1 MKVLLRAKSLNKFVL
16 TSTLFVFVSF
26 IFLIS
31 IFLYISLNE
40 YIKKEAVKKA
50 ESAAM
55 LTVSYVEKQFERALL
70 NARFLSFLLET
81 TKAQSNPSRD
91 DVIKI
96 LKNIVENNSEFLGA
110 WVVFEPDAFDARDYE
125 YINSPGADKDGR
137 FVPYYNSIDGY
148 HLESC
153 YGYDD
158 PSSFSDWYNIPKR
171 TGLET
176 IVDPFEYTIKNETVL
191 LISYSVPIFYNN
203 TFIGVAGVDISN
215 IQLKNFVSGLNSV
228 NDSKVFIL
236 SSTGKFMVHPD
247 DTVHGK
253 NFESFLSFRNTDE
266 KKILAAMHSGKLN
279 SFFDYSYFESSITL
293 NIIVPI
299 KITKYASSITLF
311 MTMNTDKLFYQSNK
325 ILNFVLMVLLVSI
338 IFSITF
344 IFILSNRITSPIIEL
359 AEKVRAF
366 GRGDFDISFESGRN
380 DEIALISKELDKM
393 SKALIQKMEEINQK
407 NDLLNDKNQELA
419 SSYRSLQSKEMELR
433 TLYETISKN
442 KNILDEKNQELEKLN
457 IRLNELLRLETM
469 SKERFMGFL
478 NVTGEFSDILLLS
491 DSQIIRRL
499 MINTSSMLKNDYS
512 ISILFDEDL
521 NIKDISTVGPKALNI
536 DFINFTVKEIDIFDS
551 VTKITPDE
559 ILASSKYGYMKKL
572 LKDHTSNVSD
582 IIACPIKNGG
592 KSFGQFY
599 FFFFNRIFFSPE
611 DIKIITSFQ
620 KITELLLKIKIY
632 ADRINNAYTN
642 FAHKLALIAE
652 NYDED
657 TGFHINR
664 VGKIAGFLA
673 LKYGLPKETVRQI
686 EKFGPLHDIGKIFIP
701 KELLMKKSKLSEQ
714 EYEVMKNH
722 TLYAKNILQDDDYF
736 TVALNIALYHHEK
749 YDGSGYNSGLSGESI
764 PIEAQLVSITD
775 VYDALRSKRPYKDA
789 MSHIHAVE
797 ILKNGDSRT
806 KPTDFNPK
814 ILELF
819 IKYERE
825 IGRIY
830 DIFS

>member
-1 MKVLLRAKSLNKFVL
+1 VNFLLRAKSLNKFVL
-16 TSTLFVFVSF
+16 TSTLLVFVTF

-31 IFLYISLNE
+31 ILLYISLNE

-50 ESAAM
+50 ESAAI
-55 LTVSYVEKQFERALL
+55 LTVSYIEKQFERALL

-81 TKAQSNPSRD
+81 IKDQSNPSRD
-91 DVIKI
+91 DVVKI

-125 YINSPGADKDGR
+125 YTNSPGADKDGR

-158 PSSFSDWYNIPKR
+158 PSSFSDWYSIPKK

-176 IVDPFEYTIKNETVL
+176 IVDPFEYTIKNEPVL

-215 IQLKNFVSGLNSV
+215 IQLKSFVSGLTSI
-228 NDSKVFIL
+228 NDSKVFII

-247 DTVHGK
+247 DTFLGK
-253 NFESFLSFRNTDE
+253 KFESFLSFRNTDE

-279 SFFDYSYFESSITL
+279 SFFDYSYFESSNTL

-299 KITKYASSITLF
+299 KITKYTSSITLL

-359 AEKVRAF
+359 AEKVRAL
-366 GRGDFDISFESGRN
+366 GHGDFNISFESVRN
-380 DEIALISKELDKM
+380 DEIALISRELDKM
-393 SKALIQKMEEINQK
+393 SKALIQKMKEINQK
-407 NDLLNDKNQELA
+407 NDLLNDKNQELER
-419 SSYRSLQSKEMELR
+419 SYRSLQSKEMELR

-442 KNILDEKNQELEKLN
+442 KNILDAKNQELEKLN
-457 IRLNELLRLETM
+457 MRLNELLRVETM

-512 ISILFDEDL
+512 ISILFDKDL
-521 NIKDISTVGPKALNI
+521 KIKDISTVGPKALNI

-572 LKDHTSNVSD
+572 LKDNTSNVSD

-592 KSFGQFY
+592 KSFGQYY
-599 FFFFNRIFFSPE
+599 FFFFNHIFFSPE

-686 EKFGPLHDIGKIFIP
+686 ENFGPLHDIGKIFIP

-749 YDGSGYNSGLSGESI
+749 YDGSGYDSGLSGDSI

-789 MSHIHAVE
+789 MSHTDAVE